1 MNEKSAYIYILT
13 NKSNNVLYIGVTSD
27 LRKRIWEHK
36 NKVVD
41 RFTKKYNIDKLV
53 YFEAGENI
61 ESAIER
67 EKQLKNWHREW
78 EFNLIKT
85 QNPEFK
91 DLYYDIL

>member
-1 MNEKSAYIYILT
+1 MNEKYAYIYILT
-13 NKSNNVLYIGVTSD
+13 NKNNNVLYIGVTSD
-27 LRKRIWEHK
+27 LKKRIWEHK

-41 RFTKKYNIDKLV
+41 GFTKKYNIDKLV

-78 EFNLIKT
+78 KFNLIKA

>member
-1 MNEKSAYIYILT
+1 MNEKYAYIYILT

-27 LRKRIWEHK
+27 LKKRIWEHK

-41 RFTKKYNIDKLV
+41 GFTKKYNIDKLV

-78 EFNLIKT
+78 KFNLIKA